1 MRRLSALA
9 LLLVLPVL
17 RAEEGTW
24 TFDNLPLKQ
33 LKEKYAFEPSQAWIE
48 HVRLSTLTLGG
59 CTGSFVSA
67 DGLVLTNHHCTRG
80 SIQRLSTKERDL
92 VKNGFVAMD
101 RSQEIK
107 IPGLTYRTLMSM
119 DNVRLN
125 FEAGAVEAIAMEAHR
140 RKTGA
145 RALRGI
151 VEELMLEAMYDL
163 PSRRDVKTFTITR
176 ELVEQR
182 SKAKVLPLAPTDR
195 EEQAS
200 A

>member
-17 RAEEGTW
+17 RAEEGMW

-59 CTGSFVSA
+59 CSGSFVSA

-107 IPGLTYRTLMSM
+107 IPGLTYRTLMTM
-119 DNVRLN
+119 DNVTERLAKAVK
-125 FEAGAVEAIAMEAHR
+125 AGLDEKAASDARAKELETIKAEMEK
-140 RKTGA
+140 KTG
-145 RALRGI
+145 L
-151 VEELMLEAMYDL
+151 VC
-163 PSRRDVKTFTITR
+163 DV
-176 ELVEQR
+176 
-182 SKAKVLPLAPTDR
+182 
-195 EEQAS
+195 
-200 A
+200 